1 MAAPPV
7 RYLYFFLSILLIPGC
22 AKSSNEPVA
31 LQQAAQVSQQ
41 SKDSVVVDP
50 SQSATLKG
58 RVLFEGPPPM
68 PAMIP
73 IRGNPECAAFHAD
86 GSVRSEE
93 LLVKD
98 GALQN
103 VFVYI
108 KGGLDDRRGVLNT
121 PHPSPTEPVTIENKN
136 CTYVPHVSGVQ
147 VGQPVILLNDDP
159 TLHNIHS
166 YSKNQKNWNLGLP
179 FQGMKQTKKFSSP
192 EVMVQ
197 LKCDVHPWMVGYVG
211 VLPHPYFAV
220 SREDGTF
227 EIKNLPAGNYVAE
240 AWHEKLGVQ
249 TQEIKLE
256 PREVKEI
263 KFRFKS

>member
-1 MAAPPV
+1 MKKNALLLLFLIFVAGCGEKSNSVGAIYEPP
-7 RYLYFFLSILLIPGC
+7 LPLS
-22 AKSSNEPVA
+22 
-31 LQQAAQVSQQ
+31 SQKP
-41 SKDSVVVDP
+41 STDP
-50 SQSATLKG
+50 AQSATMKG
-58 RVLFEGPPPM
+58 KVFFDGAV
-68 PAMIP
+68 PAPATIP

-86 GSVRSEE
+86 GAVHSEE

-108 KGGLDDRRGVLNT
+108 KEGLEGQSFAPPVQA
-121 PHPSPTEPVTIENKN
+121 VTIENKN
-136 CTYVPHVSGVQ
+136 CMYVPHVSGAQ
-147 VGQPVILLNDDP
+147 VDQAVILLNDDP

-220 SREDGTF
+220 SGEDGSF
-227 EIKNLPAGNYVAE
+227 EIKNLPAGEYVIE
-240 AWHEKLGVQ
+240 AWQEKLGAQ
-249 TQEIKLE
+249 SQKIKIE
-256 PREVKEI
+256 PRETKEI
-263 KFRFKS
+263 EFRFKSA